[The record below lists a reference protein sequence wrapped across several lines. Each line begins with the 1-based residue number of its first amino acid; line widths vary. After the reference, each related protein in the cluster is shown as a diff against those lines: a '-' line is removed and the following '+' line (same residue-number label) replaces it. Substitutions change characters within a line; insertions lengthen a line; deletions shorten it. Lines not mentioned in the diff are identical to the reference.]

1 MEAGVTTERS
11 TPISPNAPDPVS
23 VKMAAEFPLL
33 WQMAQEY
40 DFAERLGGCSSAL
53 HAEVDRALNELWQA
67 RHYVA
72 EEHLR

>member
-1 MEAGVTTERS
+1 
-11 TPISPNAPDPVS
+11 
-23 VKMAAEFPLL
+23 MAAEFPLL
-33 WQMAQEY
+33 WEMAKEY
-40 DFAERLGGCSSAL
+40 DFAEKLGGCSSDL